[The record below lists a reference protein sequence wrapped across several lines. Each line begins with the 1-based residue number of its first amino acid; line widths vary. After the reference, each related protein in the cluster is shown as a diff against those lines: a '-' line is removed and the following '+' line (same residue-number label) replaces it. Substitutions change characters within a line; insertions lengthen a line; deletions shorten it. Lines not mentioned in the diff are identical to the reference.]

1 MLDIKFIRENL
12 TLMREV
18 AKNKRIELDFENL
31 LAIDDKRRELLAQS
45 ETIRASQKKLGKDDI
60 AKAKELKEQYQKLEA
75 ELKIIQ
81 AEFETQMAFVPNI
94 YSDDTPVGKSECD
107 NQEISKWG
115 EPRKF
120 DFSPLDHIALGK
132 KLDIIDTERG
142 TEVSGFRGYYLK
154 NEGAMLQFALMWH
167 ALKKLQAK
175 GFNLMFTPTI
185 LREFSLFGSGHLPQ
199 GRDNIYQIANA
210 PDICTTGEEKEP
222 KYMAGTSES
231 ALLAYYAGQ
240 TLEENKLPIKLAGY
254 SQCYRSE
261 IGSYGKDTKG
271 LYRVHEFSKVEQIV
285 ICKADK
291 TVAEGIFQELH
302 KNSCELLEEL
312 GLPYRTLRIC
322 TADMGAGKYKMYDVE
337 TWMPSRQAYGETHSD
352 SNLTDWQ
359 ARRLNIKYKNQKG
372 EKLFAY
378 TLNNTMVA
386 SPRILI
392 AILENHQQA
401 DGSVAVPDVLQ
412 PYLGFKVIKPKN

>member
-1 MLDIKFIRENL
+1 MLDIKFVRENL
-12 TLMREV
+12 DLMKEV
-18 AKNKRIELDFENL
+18 AKNKRIDFDFGKLIE
-31 LAIDDKRRELLAQS
+31 IDDTRRELLAQS

-60 AKAKELKEQYQKLEA
+60 AKAKELKEQYQKLEI
-75 ELKIIQ
+75 ELKTIQ
-81 AEFETQMAFVPNI
+81 AEFDSLMALVPNV
-94 YSDDTPVGKSECD
+94 YADDTPIGKSECD

-115 EPRKF
+115 EPKKF
-120 DFSPLDHIALGK
+120 DFVPADHIALGK

-142 TEVSGFRGYYLK
+142 TEVSGFRGYFLK
-154 NEGAMLQFALMWH
+154 NEGAMLHFALMWY
-167 ALKKLQAK
+167 ALKKLQSK
-175 GFNLMFTPTI
+175 GFNLMLAPTI
-185 LREFSLFGSGHLPQ
+185 LRGFSLFGSGHLPQ

-210 PDICTTGEEKEP
+210 PDICTTAEEKEA
-222 KYMAGTSES
+222 KYMSGTSES
-231 ALLAYYAGQ
+231 ALLGYYANQ
-240 TLEENKLPIKLAGY
+240 IIEENKLPLKLAGY

-271 LYRVHEFSKVEQIV
+271 LYRVHEFSKVEQVV

-291 TVAEGIFQELH
+291 DEAEKIFQELH
-302 KNSCELLEEL
+302 RNSCEILEEL

-322 TADMGAGKYKMYDVE
+322 SADMGAGKYKMLDVE
-337 TWMPSRQAYGETHSD
+337 TWMPSRNAYGETHSD

-359 ARRLNIKYKNQKG
+359 SRRINIKYKNQKG

-392 AILENHQQA
+392 ALLENHQQA
-401 DGSVAVPDVLQ
+401 DGSVLIPEVLQ
-412 PYLGFKVIKPKN
+412 PYLGFAKINPKS